1 MIFWKWMNQILMF
14 MEEYLLLRLNKRE
27 ISMSI
32 LRIGLLSAFLL
43 VMVNQS
49 YAQAISKD
57 YQKNCAREQVTEHQ
71 GIKGKTLTE
80 EDFTVYC
87 GCQAD
92 YISKNASNRQ
102 VNELVMNPKA
112 KPEWLKVIE
121 LKAMK
126 SCLPS
131 DPKMS
136 T

>member
-1 MIFWKWMNQILMF
+1 
-14 MEEYLLLRLNKRE
+14 
-27 ISMSI
+27 MSI
-32 LRIGLLSAFLL
+32 SRSFALLGFFLL
-43 VMVNQS
+43 ASNQS

-57 YQKNCAREQVTEHQ
+57 YQKNCAREQVAEHQ

-80 EDFTVYC
+80 EDFIAYC
-87 GCQAD
+87 SCQAD
-92 YISKNASNRQ
+92 FISKNASNRQ

-121 LKAMK
+121 LKALK
-126 SCLPS
+126 ACIT